1 MKYLTVN
8 KPEGSK
14 EYDWTDLTGDNVKVG
29 TPPNKEFG
37 LVVLCNKTSGERVK
51 AKATTGMNKTYPAD
65 QWEPIGIIV
74 IPASNTVVT
83 HKGAGKGK
91 DIMLSLKYMNYS
103 TPDSGG
109 SAQSIM
115 WGGSN
120 PATDEPGITNYQKS
134 VKIDLSDENVVVA
147 DPPYTLFA
155 SDKFN
160 HRMSTK
166 NPKLGWVDA
175 PASGWSE
182 DYCPVPFLEDGSAN
196 PQFYQPL
203 DGSGPYVNT
212 EFCGVENTTTLIN
225 HCTGQPNWK
234 IDPTIENKQGE
245 NYHPAACCCWRYHT
259 VGTKQGDWYL
269 PAYGEGAYIIAQFN
283 SINQTGSI
291 INSEYG
297 SDKFV
302 ALADGHDCWLS
313 SEYSSSY
320 AWAVSTGNG
329 SSGNDGKDDDGYV
342 RACSAC

>member
-1 MKYLTVN
+1 M
-8 KPEGSK
+8 
-14 EYDWTDLTGDNVKVG
+14 
-29 TPPNKEFG
+29 
-37 LVVLCNKTSGERVK
+37 VLCNKTSGEKVK
-51 AKATTGMNKTYPAD
+51 VKATTGMNKTYPAD

-74 IPASNTVVT
+74 IPASNTVMT

-109 SAQSIM
+109 SAQGIM
-115 WGGSN
+115 WGGYD
-120 PATDEPGITNYQKS
+120 PDTDEPGITNYQSS

-147 DPPYTLFA
+147 DSPYTVFA

-175 PASGWSE
+175 LTNMLNE

-212 EFCGVENTTTLIN
+212 EFCGAENTAALIN

-234 IDPTIENKQGE
+234 TDPTIENKQDE

-269 PAYGEGAYIIAQFN
+269 PAYGEGAYIMAQFN

-297 SDKFV
+297 SDKFA
-302 ALADGHDCWLS
+302 ALVGSYSYWLS
-313 SEYSSSY
+313 SEYSSSD
-320 AWAVSTGNG
+320 AWYFDTFGGDSDNISKFDT
-329 SSGNDGKDDDGYV
+329 SYV
-342 RACSAC
+342 RSCSAC

>member
-14 EYDWTDLTGDNVKVG
+14 EYDWADLTGDNVKVG
-29 TPPNKEFG
+29 TPPPNKEFG
-37 LVVLCNKTSGERVK
+37 LVVLCNKTSGEKVK
-51 AKATTGMNKTYPAD
+51 VKATTGMNKTYPAD

-83 HKGAGKGK
+83 HKGAGK

-115 WGGSN
+115 WGGYN

-147 DPPYTLFA
+147 DPPYTFFA
-155 SDKFN
+155 SDKFD

-166 NPKLGWVDA
+166 NPKLGWADTSA
-175 PASGWSE
+175 NEWSE

-234 IDPTIENKQGE
+234 IDPTIENKQDE

-269 PAYGEGAYIIAQFN
+269 PAYGEGAYIMAQFN

-302 ALADGHDCWLS
+302 ALADGDDHWLS

-320 AWAVSTGNG
+320 AWIFGTG
-329 SSGNDGKDDDGYV
+329 DGYSDSYGKVNNIYV

>member
-1 MKYLTVN
+1 MKNLTGN
-8 KPEGSK
+8 KPG
-14 EYDWTDLTGDNVKVG
+14 GG
-29 TPPNKEFG
+29 KEFG
-37 LVVLCNKTSGERVK
+37 LVVLCNKTSGEKVK
-51 AKATTGMNKTYPAD
+51 VKATTGMNKTYPAD

-83 HKGAGKGK
+83 HKGVGKGK

-109 SAQSIM
+109 SAQSM
-115 WGGSN
+115 RWGGYN

-134 VKIDLSDENVVVA
+134 VKIDLSDENVVVV
-147 DPPYTLFA
+147 DPPYTFFA

-160 HRMSTK
+160 HRLSAK
-166 NPKLGWVDA
+166 NPKLGWVGV
-175 PASGWSE
+175 SINNWNE
-182 DYCPVPFLEDGSAN
+182 YYCPVPFLKDGSAN

-212 EFCGVENTTTLIN
+212 DFCGVENTTALIN

-234 IDPTIENKQGE
+234 TDPTIENKQDE

-269 PAYGEGAYIIAQFN
+269 PAYGEGAYIMAQFN

-291 INSEYG
+291 INCEYG
-297 SDKFV
+297 SGKFV
-302 ALADGHDCWLS
+302 ALAGGGNHWLS
-313 SEYSSSY
+313 SGYSSSY
-320 AWAVSTGNG
+320 AWGFYTSNG
-329 SSGNDGKDDDGYV
+329 GSDNFSKYFYGYV

>member
-1 MKYLTVN
+1 MLNWV
-8 KPEGSK
+8 
-14 EYDWTDLTGDNVKVG
+14 
-29 TPPNKEFG
+29 PPPSNKEFG
-37 LVVLCNKTSGERVK
+37 LVVLCNKTSGGKVK
-51 AKATTGMNKTYPAD
+51 VKATTGMNKTYPAD

-91 DIMLSLKYMNYS
+91 DIMLSLKYMNYN

-109 SAQSIM
+109 SAQGIM
-115 WGGSN
+115 WGGYILT
-120 PATDEPGITNYQKS
+120 TDEPGITNNQKS

-147 DPPYTLFA
+147 DSLYTCFA

-175 PASGWSE
+175 PVGGLDE

-196 PQFYQPL
+196 PQFFQPL
-203 DGSGPYVNT
+203 DGSGLYVNT
-212 EFCGVENTTTLIN
+212 EFCGAENTTALIN

-234 IDPTIENKQGE
+234 TDPTIENKQYE
-245 NYHPAACCCWRYHT
+245 NYHPAACCCWRYHA

-269 PAYGEGAYIIAQFN
+269 PAYGEGAYIMAQSN
-283 SINQTGSI
+283 SINQTGGI
-291 INSEYG
+291 INREYG

-302 ALADGHDCWLS
+302 DLADGAGCWLS
-313 SEYSSSY
+313 SEHSSSY
-320 AWAVSTGNG
+320 AWGFNTDSG
-329 SSGNDGKDDDGYV
+329 SSGYNIKSANCYV
-342 RACSAC
+342 RACCVC